1 MQGVTTR
8 YAESL
13 TAPSVEARPVLV
25 GCQQLL
31 FNSKGRQGSTRG
43 GAEMTNSEYL
53 QEAARESDA
62 ERKGSHD
69 RAYRIYCVR
78 ANGAVVGVVPEA
90 RLYDLLV
97 SIKGLSFYRTSRSLE
112 NGQIFET
119 DILVHGEP
127 LHLYIQVNVWMILSG
142 GCDPA
147 IKQSA

>member
-1 MQGVTTR
+1 
-8 YAESL
+8 
-13 TAPSVEARPVLV
+13 
-25 GCQQLL
+25 
-31 FNSKGRQGSTRG
+31 
-43 GAEMTNSEYL
+43 MTNSKHV
-53 QEAARESDA
+53 QEAAQGSGAD
-62 ERKGSHD
+62 RKGSDD

-119 DILVHGEP
+119 DIQVHGEP
-127 LHLYIQVNVWMILSG
+127 LHLFIQVHVWMILSG

-147 IKQSA
+147 IRQSAQG